1 MATIYGAN
9 SVSGY
14 DVANSVR
21 LNSGDSPYMHKVKSS
36 NDEVSTA
43 TFSAWV
49 KRSKLGANQ
58 RIVSHMTNGFADYF
72 YFRFNSSDVFEFA
85 FKGSANNIVW
95 TTNRLFRDVSAWY
108 HIVARVD
115 TTDGTAGNR
124 VRIYVNGVQETSF
137 SASTN
142 PDQNETFSIG
152 TTSDPI
158 VVGGLYGS
166 GYGISSGSTSEHFGG
181 YIAELVVCEG
191 QSLAPT
197 SFGEFDEDSPTIWRP
212 IDVSGLTFGTNGF
225 YLDFEDSSNLGNDA
239 NGGTD
244 LTEANIAATDQSI
257 DTCTNNFATLNSTV
271 LLTDVTLSEGNL
283 KAAFGSASARSPAG
297 ATLAPTSGKW
307 YYELKL
313 IASSTGN
320 YIAAGYADIYANGTQ
335 LGNYTTAGSLGFGI
349 NAWDGT
355 VVNRTST
362 TTASPG
368 NFAITPNDILG
379 VYLDIDNLQHTFT
392 LNGTQHSTGYDAITA
407 STTGFYIATIGD
419 GGGSQTISAEI
430 NFGSP
435 PFAIS
440 SSNTDAN
447 GYGNFEYS
455 PTIGGVNF
463 YALNSK
469 NLAEF
474 G

>member
-1 MATIYGAN
+1 
-9 SVSGY
+9 
-14 DVANSVR
+14 
-21 LNSGDSPYMHKVKSS
+21 
-36 NDEVSTA
+36 
-43 TFSAWV
+43 
-49 KRSKLGANQ
+49 
-58 RIVSHMTNGFADYF
+58 
-72 YFRFNSSDVFEFA
+72 
-85 FKGSANNIVW
+85 
-95 TTNRLFRDVSAWY
+95 
-108 HIVARVD
+108 
-115 TTDGTAGNR
+115 
-124 VRIYVNGVQETSF
+124 
-137 SASTN
+137 
-142 PDQNETFSIG
+142 
-152 TTSDPI
+152 
-158 VVGGLYGS
+158 
-166 GYGISSGSTSEHFGG
+166 
-181 YIAELVVCEG
+181 
-191 QSLAPT
+191 
-197 SFGEFDEDSPTIWRP
+197 IWKP

-244 LTEANIAATDQSI
+244 FTETNLAATDQSI
-257 DTCTNNFATLNSTV
+257 DTCTNNFATLNSAV

-283 KAAFGSASARSPAG
+283 KAAFGSASSRSPAG

-368 NFAITPNDILG
+368 NFAITPDDILG

-440 SSNTDAN
+440 SGNTDAN